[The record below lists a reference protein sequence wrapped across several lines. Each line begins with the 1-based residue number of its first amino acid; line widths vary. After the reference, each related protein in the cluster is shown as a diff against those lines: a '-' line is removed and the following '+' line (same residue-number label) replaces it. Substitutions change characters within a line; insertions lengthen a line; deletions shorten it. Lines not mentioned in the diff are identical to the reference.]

1 LFLKKY
7 YQPTPQKDWQG
18 RIDDKNNF
26 RSFRWHQWVK
36 IFHLLEDDIKPEPG
50 GRENNL
56 CFLGFFCDK
65 GVQLNQGRAGAAK
78 GPVSI
83 RREMGNLPCSFGE
96 EVKLYDAGN
105 INCSGEASLEEG
117 QKALEEAVDRLL
129 QMGFFPIILGGGHE
143 IALGNFNGIK
153 KFLNKEN
160 PGIINFDAHFDL
172 RPYPQG
178 GNSGTMFLQ
187 IADQCKKE
195 NSPYSYLALGIQKYG
210 NTLSL
215 FDKAQELGAEYILA
229 RDIKDYNLIN
239 ILEKID
245 TFIKG
250 HQHIYLTICADV
262 FSSAFAPGVS
272 SSHPLGL
279 EPEIFLRLFK
289 HILRSEK
296 VIGFDIAEVSPRFD
310 LDQSTAQLAAIT
322 VFAAVNVLSGYD
334 D

>member
-1 LFLKKY
+1 MYLEKY
-7 YQPTPQKDWQG
+7 YQPTPKKDWQG
-18 RIDDKNNF
+18 RIDDTENY
-26 RSFRWHQWVK
+26 RAFRWHQWVN
-36 IFHLLEDDIKPEPG
+36 IFHLLEEEIKPAPG
-50 GRENNL
+50 GREKNF

-65 GVQLNQGRAGAAK
+65 GVQKNKGRAGAAK
-78 GPVSI
+78 GPLSI
-83 RREMGNLPCSFGE
+83 REEMGNLPCSFGE
-96 EVKLYDAGN
+96 EVKIYDAGN

-117 QKALEEAVDRLL
+117 QKALEEAVTKILKL
-129 QMGFFPIILGGGHE
+129 GLFPIVLGGGHE
-143 IALGNFNGIK
+143 IALGDYRGIK
-153 KFLNKEN
+153 KFLGNKN

-172 RPYPQG
+172 RPYPEG

-187 IADQCKKE
+187 IADQCRE
-195 NSPYSYLALGIQKYG
+195 EGSQFSYLGLGIQKYG
-210 NTLSL
+210 NTVSL
-215 FDKAQELGAEYILA
+215 FDKAHDLGAEYILA
-229 RDIKDYNLIN
+229 RDIKEYNLVD

-245 TFIKG
+245 SFIKRNPY
-250 HQHIYLTICADV
+250 IYLTVCADV

-296 VIGFDIAEVSPRFD
+296 ILGFDIAEVSPRFD

-322 VFAAVNVLSGYD
+322 IFAAVNVLSGYD